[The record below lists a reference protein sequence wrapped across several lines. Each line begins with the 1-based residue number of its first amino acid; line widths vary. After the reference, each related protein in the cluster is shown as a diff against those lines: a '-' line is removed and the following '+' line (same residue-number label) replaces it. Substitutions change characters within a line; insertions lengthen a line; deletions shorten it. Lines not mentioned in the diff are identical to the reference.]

1 MNTNSTAI
9 APAATS
15 TPAPETGTAARQMR
29 STLWWGLCLAVVAT
43 LYVVTERSAWF
54 QELPV
59 LVGAFG
65 RINAVAL
72 VLGLFAVLNP
82 WKAGEDSRR

>member
-1 MNTNSTAI
+1 MDTNFTTIARATTATQ
-9 APAATS
+9 AAEDGAS
-15 TPAPETGTAARQMR
+15 ARQVR
-29 STLWWGLCLAVVAT
+29 SALWWALCLAVVAA

-65 RINAVAL
+65 RINTVAL

-82 WKAGEDSRR
+82 WKAGEDARR